1 MFYIVHVNNIK
12 QLKIILI
19 MNTMNIAAIE
29 STTGINTYDF
39 NLNASTDPLF
49 RFKYLMTQ
57 VESNKNNVTNPAIE
71 IIFDEVLDVLRN
83 AVDSLSDE
91 TNPRTYF
98 FFAHKYA
105 ERLKTKRMFLTALL
119 ETMKTKHHDYPIIKY
134 TISVLDEYYILGK
147 DDLEDPE

>member
-1 MFYIVHVNNIK
+1 
-12 QLKIILI
+12 

-29 STTGINTYDF
+29 STTGFNSTINTYNF

-57 VESNKNNVTNPAIE
+57 IESNKNNVTNPAIE

-119 ETMKTKHHDYPIIKY
+119 ETMKTNHHDYPIIKY

-147 DDLEDPE
+147 DDLEDPQD

>member
-1 MFYIVHVNNIK
+1 
-12 QLKIILI
+12 
-19 MNTMNIAAIE
+19 MNTMNIAAIN
-29 STTGINTYDF
+29 STTGFNSTINTYDF

-71 IIFDEVLDVLRN
+71 VIFSEVLDVLRN
-83 AVDSLSDE
+83 AVDTLSDE

-105 ERLKTKRMFLTALL
+105 ERIKTKRMFLTALL